1 MAGKKK
7 SGGKPEA
14 FKVIEVTPEDL
25 GGAAAPRVTAWG
37 VHQDK
42 WPGSSAAAAPTES
55 RVVIRGEGADAPV
68 FVVTTTTVV
77 QVLPPGS
84 DVPRQGS
91 AWNQSDTWP
100 GSSASVGEKSK
111 SAWVASDVW
120 PGSSA
125 KAQKAPG
132 PKKRK

>member
-7 SGGKPEA
+7 SGGKSGG
-14 FKVIEVTPEDL
+14 FKVIEVGPEDL
-25 GGAAAPRVTAWG
+25 EGAAAPRVTAWG
-37 VHQDK
+37 VHQDQ
-42 WPGSSAAAAPTES
+42 WPGSAAAVAPGES

-84 DVPRQGS
+84 QVPGQ
-91 AWNQSDTWP
+91 APP
-100 GSSASVGEKSK
+100 GSSASAGGRGK

-125 KAQKAPG
+125 KAEKAPA
-132 PKKRK
+132 PKRKR